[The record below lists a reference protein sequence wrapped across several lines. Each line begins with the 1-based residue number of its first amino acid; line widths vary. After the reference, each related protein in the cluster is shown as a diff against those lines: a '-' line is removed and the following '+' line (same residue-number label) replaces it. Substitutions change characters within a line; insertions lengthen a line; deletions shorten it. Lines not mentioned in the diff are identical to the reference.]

1 MRILF
6 LASVYF
12 CVYFL
17 CKCFMATYKVMDA
30 AKSWTVLLQPRNLHK
45 CIGEL
50 FSQEVDFRIDLKE
63 FKQN

>member
-1 MRILF
+1 
-6 LASVYF
+6 
-12 CVYFL
+12 
-17 CKCFMATYKVMDA
+17 MATYKVMAA
-30 AKSWTVLLQPRNLHK
+30 AKSWTELLQPRNLHK